1 MFTYITLNIVVLA
14 IIGAIFYKRATI
26 PSRYWWLM
34 ITVLLLLTA
43 IFDSLIIAT
52 GIVAYDTSK
61 LLGIYI
67 GIAPI
72 EDFFYAILAA
82 ILIPLLWHKK
92 DVNNA

>member
-1 MFTYITLNIVVLA
+1 MFTYIILNIVVLA
-14 IIGAIFYKRATI
+14 IIGAIFYKRVTF
-26 PSRYWWLM
+26 PSRHWWLM
-34 ITVLLLLTA
+34 ITALLLLTA
-43 IFDSLIIAT
+43 VFDSLIIAT